1 MMATIAA
8 VSAGLVLIVLVMQDV
23 FEVLLLPR
31 RVRRRWRLAG
41 ILFKTTW
48 SGWSCVAR
56 LLPEGHGRAAF
67 LSIYGPLSVVVLYL
81 AWASTLIF
89 GYGLCQWGFNAD
101 GPAAPSLL
109 SDLYFSGST
118 FFTLGFGDV
127 VPHTRTGKVFAV
139 MEAGSGFGLIAA
151 VIGYLPVLYQLFSR
165 REAHI
170 IQLDARAGS
179 PPSALSL
186 LAGHADGDAMGELD
200 MFLRAWEVW
209 GAELLESHL
218 SYPMLVAYRSQHDN
232 QSWLAAL
239 TTIMDTSAVVL
250 CGLKGT
256 KTFQARMTFAMGRMV
271 IIEMTKVLGL
281 SPATPATGRLTTERY
296 EVFMGRLSQI
306 GLQPAE
312 TGAEERLAAFRT
324 TYEPFLLALSQ
335 FLMLRL
341 PDWMP
346 TSTPDNWQT
355 SIHGDL
361 AKRLVDDAPSRPS

>member
-1 MMATIAA
+1 MIATIAA
-8 VSAGLVLIVLVMQDV
+8 VSGGIILILLVMQDV

-31 RVRRRWRLAG
+31 RVRRRLRLAG
-41 ILFKTTW
+41 ILFQATW
-48 SGWSCVAR
+48 SLWRGAAGLV
-56 LLPEGHGRAAF
+56 PTGHTRAAY

-81 AWASTLIF
+81 AWASSLIV
-89 GYGLCQWGFNAD
+89 GYGLCQWGFNQSLIVQ
-101 GPAAPSLL
+101 PSFL
-109 SDLYFSGST
+109 SDLYLSGST

-127 VPHTRTGKVFAV
+127 VPHTPAGKVFAV

-200 MFLRAWEVW
+200 EFLRAWEVW

-239 TTIMDTSAVVL
+239 TTIMDTCAVIL
-250 CGLKGT
+250 CGLKGA
-256 KTFQARMTFAMGRMV
+256 KTFQARMTFAMGRMI

-281 SPATPATGRLTTERY
+281 SPMTSVADRLPPVEY
-296 EVFMGRLSQI
+296 EAFARQLSAI
-306 GLQPAE
+306 GLHAPEQ
-312 TGAEERLAAFRT
+312 GAERLAAFRT
-324 TYEPFLLALSQ
+324 TYEPFLLTLSK
-335 FLMLRL
+335 FLLLEL
-341 PDWMP
+341 PNWVP
-346 TSTPDNWQT
+346 TDAPDNWQT
-355 SIHGDL
+355 SAKGDL
-361 AKRLVDDAPSRPS
+361 AKQLVDAAPTRPT